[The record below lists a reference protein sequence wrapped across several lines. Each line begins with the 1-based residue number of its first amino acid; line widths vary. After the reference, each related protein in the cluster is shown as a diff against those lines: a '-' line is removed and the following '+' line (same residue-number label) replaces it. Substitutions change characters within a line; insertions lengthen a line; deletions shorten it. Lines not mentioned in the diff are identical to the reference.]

1 MLECEVRG
9 AASVSTELKTG
20 TDTPSGWTMRL
31 VVMGLVMLGLLAAA
45 LLVGVVTLLMNSRS
59 AATPQVEAQ
68 GLTVGEAAP
77 DFAARTLDGEVIR
90 LSELR
95 GRAVWLNF
103 WASWCTPCRAEM
115 PELVTVGREARQ
127 QGVIL
132 VAISTGES
140 DETARDYLKRS
151 GHTAL
156 PAALDAD
163 GRVATLY
170 QVRNLPTH
178 VFIDAEGTVRE
189 VRLGSMDGED
199 MRTAVRRLLE

>member
-9 AASVSTELKTG
+9 TANMSTDLKTG
-20 TDTPSGWTMRL
+20 TDTPNGWTMRL

-45 LLVGVVTLLMNSRS
+45 LLVGVVTLLLNSRS
-59 AATPQVEAQ
+59 AATPQMEAQ
-68 GLTVGEAAP
+68 GLTVGGAAP
-77 DFAARTLDGEVIR
+77 DFAVRTLDGEVIR

-95 GRAVWLNF
+95 GRSVWLNF

-115 PELVTVGREARQ
+115 PELVTVGREAKQR
-127 QGVIL
+127 GVIL
-132 VAISTGES
+132 VAISTGEAE
-140 DETARDYLKRS
+140 ETARDYLERS

-156 PAALDAD
+156 PVALDAD
-163 GRVATLY
+163 GQVGTLY

-178 VFIDAEGTVRE
+178 VFIDAQGTVRE

-199 MRTAVRRLLE
+199 MRTAVRRLRE